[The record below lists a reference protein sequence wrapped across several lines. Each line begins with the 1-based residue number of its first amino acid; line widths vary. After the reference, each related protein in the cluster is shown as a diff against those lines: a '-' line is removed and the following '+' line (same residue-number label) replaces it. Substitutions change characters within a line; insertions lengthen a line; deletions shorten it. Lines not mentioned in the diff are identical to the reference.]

1 MKFLADECCD
11 AGLVAGLRADGHD
24 VSYVL
29 EGRTG
34 ISDDEVL
41 RNAYDAGRILLT
53 EDKDFGELVC
63 RLKKPAYGII
73 LMRIDVEERGEKLP
87 RMEALIA
94 KYADRLPGHFV
105 VVDLNKYRFRP
116 LIFPQ
121 QPLGKPNR
129 HTNEH

>member
-1 MKFLADECCD
+1 MKFLTDECCD

-41 RNAYDAGRILLT
+41 QNAFVAGRILLT
-53 EDKDFGELVC
+53 EDKDFGELVY
-63 RLKKPAYGII
+63 RLKKPACGII
-73 LMRIDVEERGEKLP
+73 LMRIDVETRSEKLP
-87 RMEALIA
+87 RLKTLIDKHA
-94 KYADRLPGHFV
+94 GLLPGHFV

-116 LIFPQ
+116 LIFQ
-121 QPLGKPNR
+121 QRPD
-129 HTNEH
+129 